1 LRRQQQRSKTRP
13 GCFVA
18 ELILRDDH
26 QGRWRRA
33 IQAFKI
39 ELGSG
44 DANGFAGR
52 MLIVVRV
59 TRELRKR

>member
-1 LRRQQQRSKTRP
+1 MITM
-13 GCFVA
+13 GGDA
-18 ELILRDDH
+18 
-26 QGRWRRA
+26 GA

-44 DANGFAGR
+44 GAHGLARR